1 MINFFFLPLSFNS
14 MVLILMFKTKVIM
27 NKFIWIILGMVLSL
41 GAHAQ
46 SHAGMSAWVTLY
58 EKYQPAKIT
67 MENGKVIKQNQA
79 NVFLKNARLLF
90 KRGMFDM
97 EANMSQ
103 IKKVEFADR
112 SFERLDTMLATA
124 LDTVGTNRILCTTTI
139 DIEAYRHR
147 SANDKVVTHLS
158 IGEQVATN
166 TIDLAASDEPKYPL
180 VNNYYFEID
189 GEIMKVHERN
199 IMRTLDKEKRRY
211 LKTLMLMPD
220 FDWGNREYLK
230 KVLELYKK

>member
-1 MINFFFLPLSFNS
+1 
-14 MVLILMFKTKVIM
+14 
-27 NKFIWIILGMVLSL
+27 
-41 GAHAQ
+41 
-46 SHAGMSAWVTLY
+46 
-58 EKYQPAKIT
+58 
-67 MENGKVIKQNQA
+67 
-79 NVFLKNARLLF
+79 
-90 KRGMFDM
+90 
-97 EANMSQ
+97 
-103 IKKVEFADR
+103 
-112 SFERLDTMLATA
+112 
-124 LDTVGTNRILCTTTI
+124 
-139 DIEAYRHR
+139 
-147 SANDKVVTHLS
+147 VVTHLS